1 MSGGDGS
8 WWTYFTRFAPSS
20 YFWFASS
27 FPTCRERPCRGRC
40 RWWVSVW
47 MLTIRN
53 TCHRHGWAINVRP
66 DRLEHIRRWASRL
79 RRESDCEGVTLRPHG
94 ACRVT
99 MWRVAVC
106 QDTRVIASGPSDPGQ
121 WRKSPSVKEGDPAI
135 CRVSESPNTGP
146 GF

>member
-20 YFWFASS
+20 YFWFARS
-27 FPTCRERPCRGRC
+27 FPTCRESPCRR

-47 MLTIRN
+47 KLTTRS
-53 TCHRHGWAINVRP
+53 TRHRHGWTIHVRP
-66 DRLEHIRRWASRL
+66 DCLEHIRMWASRL
-79 RRESDCEGVTLRPHG
+79 RREGDCEGVTLRPHG
-94 ACRVT
+94 ACRMT

-106 QDTRVIASGPSDPGQ
+106 QNTRVTASGPCDPGQ
-121 WRKSPSVKEGDPAI
+121 WRKGPSVKEGGSSN
-135 CRVSESPNTGP
+135 CRVSGSPNTDR